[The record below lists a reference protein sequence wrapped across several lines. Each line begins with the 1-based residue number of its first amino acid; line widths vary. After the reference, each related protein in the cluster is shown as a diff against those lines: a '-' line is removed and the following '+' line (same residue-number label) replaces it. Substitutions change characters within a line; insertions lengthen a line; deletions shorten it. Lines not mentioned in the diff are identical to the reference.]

1 MTKTGLAS
9 EVMCVSALPEA
20 EVAEMFALMARH
32 YEAVAADAF
41 RADLARKDEV
51 VVLRDG
57 SGCLCGFTTIAWNPC
72 GEMPEGDVI
81 FSGDTVIAREHW
93 GTQELVKGFC
103 RRAGERKAVGG
114 RPLYSFLISK
124 GHRTYRYL
132 PLFAKRFH
140 PHPERQEPVLEGLSG
155 KVAVRLFGEA
165 WKADEGVIRFPR
177 SAGHLRRE
185 MAGSPE
191 RNGWVDFF
199 LERNPGHADGEE
211 LVCMA
216 EMSVGNLRKFA
227 LAAFSEGLEGAR

>member
-1 MTKTGLAS
+1 MTKTGLVS
-9 EVMCVSALPEA
+9 EVVCVSALSEA
-20 EVAEMFALMARH
+20 EVAGMFALMERH
-32 YEAVAADAF
+32 YEAVAEDVF
-41 RADLARKDEV
+41 RADLERKDEV

-57 SGCLCGFTTIAWNPC
+57 SGLLCGFTTIAWNPC
-72 GEMPEGDVI
+72 GELPEGNVI

-103 RRAGERKAVGG
+103 RRAGERNALSG
-114 RPLYSFLISK
+114 RPLYWFLISK

-140 PHPERQEPVLEGLSG
+140 PHPERDEPDLEAIAG
-155 KVAVRLFGEA
+155 KVADGLFGEA
-165 WKADEGVIRFPR
+165 WKADDGVIRFPR
-177 SAGHLRRE
+177 SAGQLRRE
-185 MAGSPE
+185 LAGAPE
-191 RNGWVDFF
+191 RNVWVDFF

-227 LAAFSEGLEGAR
+227 LAAFSEGLEGVK